1 MFRLAESKLAAQ
13 RREKA
18 GAPGGIRTHDQLIK
32 SQLLYQLS
40 YRGDQTGGKFP
51 TTYSFV
57 NHAQIRETSR
67 VTENFKPRDPE
78 KFQAALLR
86 FDAENSRDPN
96 LEDSQPRELLYAQ
109 RLTNWILKLCP
120 DASEGLRLA
129 ARCQHICRWE
139 IPRAFYPMTRPGY
152 LKWRADLKKFHA
164 QKSGEILREAGY
176 DEETIR
182 RVQDLNLKKNFPN
195 DPETR
200 VLEDALCLV
209 FLEFQLAALA
219 AKTAEDKTINALQK
233 SWGKMTEAARA
244 EALKLN
250 YPPREKALL
259 QRALEG

>member
-1 MFRLAESKLAAQ
+1 M
-13 RREKA
+13 
-18 GAPGGIRTHDQLIK
+18 
-32 SQLLYQLS
+32 
-40 YRGDQTGGKFP
+40 
-51 TTYSFV
+51 
-57 NHAQIRETSR
+57 
-67 VTENFKPRDPE
+67 TENFKPRNPE

-96 LEDSQPRELLYAQ
+96 LEESRPRELLYAQ
-109 RLTNWILKLCP
+109 RLTNWVLKLCP
-120 DASEGLRLA
+120 NASEELHLA

-139 IPRAFYPMTRPGY
+139 IPRGSYPMTRPGY

-164 QKSGEILREAGY
+164 QKSGEILHEAGY
-176 DEETIR
+176 DEESIR

-195 DPETR
+195 DLEAR

-209 FLEFQLAALA
+209 FLEFQLANLA

-233 SWGKMTEAARA
+233 SWEKMTEAARA

-250 YPPREKALL
+250 YGAREKVLL